1 MVAYLQLQLI
11 GDSIRKHEHWIMPLS
26 YWLSLIH
33 LCLGFHTPITG
44 ELFQFLSLNSEWP
57 NRGRL
62 NVPISR
68 NIDQRLWSI
77 RYPVELVAAFLSPLS
92 DACLVLSYELCDFW
106 KTKIQTETAQLFW
119 GTNSCSVCY
128 LRRKQY
134 VRIRQQ
140 HSMEPILCIHECLDQ
155 CTISKPA
162 TERKLIRRTKL
173 PKKKR
178 KIRSS
183 LRGSLFVFVSV
194 VRLPIIVMLNS
205 ELAYLPTV
213 FHFIVLDAQ
222 RRWWWPNLMSDNNNR
237 IVDCIDGVR
246 RINVNGK

>member
-11 GDSIRKHEHWIMPLS
+11 GDSIRKHEHWMMPLS
-26 YWLSLIH
+26 YWLSPIH
-33 LCLGFHTPITG
+33 LCLGFHTHITG
-44 ELFQFLSLNSEWP
+44 ELFQFLSLNSEWL

-77 RYPVELVAAFLSPLS
+77 RYPVELFAAFLSPLS

-173 PKKKR
+173 PKKKG
-178 KIRSS
+178 KSDQVYEALCLYLCLLYVFLS
-183 LRGSLFVFVSV
+183 LLCSTRNSHTYLLSFILSCWTHSGGGDGQILC
-194 VRLPIIVMLNS
+194 LITIIVS
-205 ELAYLPTV
+205 S
-213 FHFIVLDAQ
+213 IVSMAFGAS
-222 RRWWWPNLMSDNNNR
+222 M
-237 IVDCIDGVR
+237 
-246 RINVNGK
+246 